1 MVRQILK
8 TALSREI
15 VHMVCKVY
23 IPVLF
28 PLTFCIAVVALWLD
42 GLLGW
47 GGGFL
52 PQALRWPVAAGTLV
66 LGTGLWLWTYAELVT
81 QGKGSPSPTAGR
93 TQNLVTTGI
102 YAYSRN
108 PSIFGKLMG
117 VLAVGFA
124 LNSISFCGLLVP
136 MLLAISLAEKV
147 WRQEPQLEEVFGDE
161 YVRYRREVPLFLPW
175 GLLTRNRRAGNTRE
189 P

>member
-1 MVRQILK
+1 MVTRLLK

-52 PQALRWPVAAGTLV
+52 PQGLRWPVAAGTLV
-66 LGTGLWLWTYAELVT
+66 LGTLLWVWTYAELVI

-93 TQNLVTTGI
+93 TRSLVTTGI

-108 PSIFGKLMG
+108 PSIFGKLLG
-117 VLAVGFA
+117 VLSVGFA

-175 GLLTRNRRAGNTRE
+175 GLLIRSRRVGNAKE
-189 P
+189 S